1 MMNRTLSDLKLNSLN
16 DLNHLQTYE
25 ICRQQSQC
33 YLLAP
38 PPRPPTIPEL
48 FLTTTCKLSSSTSS
62 TLTNLRQRTDSSYL
76 TIISI
81 ILGILIALTST
92 CLILFLL
99 GVKYVQHQ

>member
-1 MMNRTLSDLKLNSLN
+1 MNRTLSDLPISSFN
-16 DLNHLQTYE
+16 DVDHLQIYE
-25 ICRQQSQC
+25 TCRKQSAC

-48 FLTTTCKLSSSTSS
+48 FLTTTCKLSSTSPS
-62 TLTNLRQRTDSSYL
+62 ILTNLRQRSTDSSYL

-81 ILGILIALTST
+81 VLGIFIALTST

-99 GVKYVQHQ
+99 GVK

>member
-1 MMNRTLSDLKLNSLN
+1 MNRTLSDLKISSFN
-16 DLNHLQTYE
+16 DVNHLQKYE
-25 ICRQQSQC
+25 LCRRQSAC

-48 FLTTTCKLSSSTSS
+48 FLTTTCKLSSTTSS
-62 TLTNLRQRTDSSYL
+62 TLTHLRQRTTDSSYL

-81 ILGILIALTST
+81 IFGVLIALTST

-99 GVKYVQHQ
+99 GVK